1 MPPMISEPHA
11 WLAFSLMPDIG
22 YKRIRQ
28 IEHLFGSLPA
38 AFHAT
43 LNELRDAGLDHRIVN
58 AILAAQD
65 GKALQAALAKTATH
79 GITVLT
85 FIDEDYPAL
94 LREIP
99 DPPAVLYLRGALTE
113 ADQRA
118 LAIVGTRRA
127 TSYGRDATL
136 LFARGLAQ
144 AGVTIVSG
152 LAQGIDAAAH
162 TAALDHGGRTIAVL
176 GTGADQVYPRE
187 HARLAQRIVDSGALI
202 SEFPV
207 GTPPEPFNFP
217 RRNRIISG
225 ISLGVL
231 VVEAPEKSGAL
242 ITATTAA
249 EQGRDVFAVP
259 GNIFSRSAS
268 GTNRLIQDG
277 AQLVTDAGDIL
288 GMLNLAHEFVQT
300 REAARDIGPVSGDE
314 ATVMALLTH
323 EPLHV
328 DDICRASGLPVH
340 IITSTLTMLELKG
353 LARMVGHMQY
363 SLNVN
368 R

>member
-1 MPPMISEPHA
+1 
-11 WLAFSLMPDIG
+11 
-22 YKRIRQ
+22 
-28 IEHLFGSLPA
+28 
-38 AFHAT
+38 
-43 LNELRDAGLDHRIVN
+43 
-58 AILAAQD
+58 
-65 GKALQAALAKTATH
+65 
-79 GITVLT
+79 
-85 FIDEDYPAL
+85 
-94 LREIP
+94 
-99 DPPAVLYLRGALTE
+99 
-113 ADQRA
+113 
-118 LAIVGTRRA
+118 
-127 TSYGRDATL
+127 
-136 LFARGLAQ
+136 
-144 AGVTIVSG
+144 VTIVSG